1 MTMLTIDDLNEDE
14 KIEYWHSVETY
25 ARAMRKQLA
34 NQRGL
39 RATFGEEGISTA
51 AQDEVL
57 LKLQGRMDRLV
68 GSQPTPDDVRDRTTL
83 PV

>member
-1 MTMLTIDDLNEDE
+1 MLTIDDLNEEE
-14 KIEYWHSVETY
+14 KIEYWHRVETF
-25 ARAMRKQLA
+25 ARTMRKQLA

-39 RATFGEEGISTA
+39 RATFSEEGVSTA

-57 LKLQGRMDRLV
+57 LKLQERMNRLV
-68 GSQPTPDDVRDRTTL
+68 GSQPTPDDVRDRTAL

>member
-1 MTMLTIDDLNEDE
+1 MLTINDLNEDE
-14 KIEYWHSVETY
+14 KIEYWHRVETF

-34 NQRGL
+34 DQRGL
-39 RATFGEEGISTA
+39 RVTFSAEGISTA

-57 LKLQGRMDRLV
+57 LKLQGRMDRLA